1 MPSSLSS
8 RVVLSVLVSLAAA
21 RACFGQT
28 APAELNDL
36 MTSDSISASQSEQIA
51 QWAEAC
57 VRSIRSG
64 QEDALR
70 RVRSEFAALT
80 GPTATPAFRAA
91 LIEQFAQR
99 VDGFMGRF
107 NAEQSRVVVFALAAA
122 RAQPAVEGLLEA
134 LSNGD
139 PATRLLAARGIAA
152 FEGQLGGAAD
162 QAVERLSQVA
172 LAEPVPLV
180 KAELCRAL
188 GVSAR
193 AEVVVPAL
201 AEIIS
206 THTDRFRRDG
216 VTDVTALLAAV
227 DTLSGLPLA
236 EVAPKDKPE
245 TVRGVAN
252 LLHYAVAIYTSGAT
266 LQTRLKED
274 LERII
279 YRSEGVLGKL
289 LAGEGVSEV
298 PRVAE
303 AMMAGGDDV
312 PDNMRSELNK
322 WLGDGGTTGLLNAAP
337 WSLPDG
343 GGFAEIKPPG

>member
-1 MPSSLSS
+1 MPSSLSP

-36 MTSDSISASQSEQIA
+36 MTSDSISAGQSEQIA

-122 RAQPAVEGLLEA
+122 RAQPAVEGLLKA

-152 FEGQLGGAAD
+152 FEGRLGGAAD

-188 GVSAR
+188 GVP
-193 AEVVVPAL
+193 VL

-216 VTDVTALLAAV
+216 VTDVTSLLAAV
-227 DTLSGLPLA
+227 YTLNGLPSA

-337 WSLPDG
+337 WSLPGG